1 MGHYIDCL
9 KAKFFESFCQKSNSL
24 NPDGYQYSHD
34 LDRMWRKNRA
44 DNNHLCRGVDINLNF
59 PIGFGEKGDSQT
71 TNPCNFEYPS
81 TQPLDQPEAEVERY
95 FFLIIKITVFVLIFN
110 V

>member
-1 MGHYIDCL
+1 MFL
-9 KAKFFESFCQKSNSL
+9 KTMKSL

-34 LDRMWRKNRA
+34 IDRLWRKNRA
-44 DNNHLCRGVDINLNF
+44 ENNHLCRGVDINLNF

-81 TQPLDQPEAEVERY
+81 TQPLDQPEAKAYVDWLELLNSQGGEIAAQISVHA
-95 FFLIIKITVFVLIFN
+95 FG
-110 V
+110 